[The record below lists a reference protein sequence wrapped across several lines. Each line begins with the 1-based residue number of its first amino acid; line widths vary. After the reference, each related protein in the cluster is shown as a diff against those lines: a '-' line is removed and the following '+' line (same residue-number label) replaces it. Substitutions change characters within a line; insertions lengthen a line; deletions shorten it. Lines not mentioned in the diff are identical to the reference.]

1 MGTITALST
10 QKRSPDRVN
19 VYIDGE
25 FAFGLAYVAAAR
37 LHLGQILSAADI
49 AALQELDAVEKAKE
63 NAMRFLSYRPRSQ
76 AEVQQHLQKKGY
88 SETAIHDV
96 IERLTAVDLLN
107 DESFARYWV
116 EQRETFKP
124 RGQFALMQELQQ
136 KGIHPQL
143 INRVLSELD
152 ETAAAQQAADK
163 KARQLAGQPEAIF
176 KQKLSQYLQRRGFP
190 YDIIR
195 ATVDDLWGSLGDS
208 STTAQDFF
216 D

>member
-25 FAFGLAYVAAAR
+25 FAFGLASVAAVR
-37 LHLGQILSAADI
+37 LHLGQILSATDI

-195 ATVDDLWGSLGDS
+195 ATVDNLWGSLGDS

>member
-1 MGTITALST
+1 MGTITALSA

-25 FAFGLAYVAAAR
+25 FAFGLASVAAVR

-136 KGIHPQL
+136 KGIHPQI

-195 ATVDDLWGSLGDS
+195 ATVDDLWGSLGDA